1 MSTVLTVPEPGGAE
15 PVAEVVPAPRRRR
28 RRLLPRHFGARIA
41 LGFLIVG
48 VLAAIFAP
56 AVSPYD
62 PNEQSLLNRLAA
74 PSLFG
79 GEGAHLLGTDELGRD
94 LLSRA
99 IYGGRVSF
107 TVGFVAA
114 TFAGL
119 LGTVLGVVAGYYRG
133 IVESV
138 IMRTVDI
145 LTAFPFL
152 IVALAVVAV
161 FGAKLSVLIIVLVL
175 WEWVPFTRLAHAKT
189 LNVVSTDYFRAAVA
203 IGRRGVGILARHVL
217 PNIAGPLIVVWTFVV
232 ARSIVIESSL
242 SFLGLGVPPPTATWG
257 GMLSASRGYLDTAWW
272 IPLVPGVAITLVVL
286 SVNVVGDWLSER
298 WDPHGRR

>member
-15 PVAEVVPAPRRRR
+15 PVAEVVPAPRRPR

-99 IYGGRVSF
+99 IHGGRVSF

-203 IGRRGVGILARHVL
+203 IGRRGAGILARHVL